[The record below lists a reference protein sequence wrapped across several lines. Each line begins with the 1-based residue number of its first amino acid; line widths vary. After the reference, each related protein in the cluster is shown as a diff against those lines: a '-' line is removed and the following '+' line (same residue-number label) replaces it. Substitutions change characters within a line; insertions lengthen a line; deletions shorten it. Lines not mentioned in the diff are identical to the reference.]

1 MHSVPVV
8 RLRRVRI
15 DSPGWTRRRAGSGF
29 SYLDVDRVTRIDDP
43 VHLDRIVALAIP
55 PAWQDVW
62 ISPWP
67 NGHIQ
72 AAGLDDAQRR
82 QYLYHEQWR
91 RRRDRLKHEH
101 VLDVARR
108 LPAARRS
115 VRRDLALPGF
125 PRAKALALAF
135 RLLDLAYFRAG
146 GEGYAQKNGS
156 YGLATL
162 RREHVRVRGERTFF
176 SYTAKGSIEREVE
189 LTDRPTATVVRHLL
203 ERPEGTG
210 EELLAY
216 QVEDGSWRDVTSS
229 EINAYLKEIS
239 GAEITAKD
247 FRTWNATVLMAAK
260 LAEAPPPTSRTAR
273 KKIVTAAYKEV
284 SEQLGNTPAV
294 CKASYVD
301 PRVVDHYE
309 HGETVAH
316 ALEAA
321 EEADADRDVQR
332 VLEQAVCQLLSA

>member
-15 DSPGWTRRRAGSGF
+15 DSPGWTRRRAGKGF
-29 SYLDVDRVTRIDDP
+29 SYLDVDRVTRITDAE
-43 VHLDRIVALAIP
+43 HLDRIVALAIP

-62 ISPWP
+62 ISPWA

-91 RRRDRLKHEH
+91 RRRDRLKHDH

-146 GEGYAQKNGS
+146 GEGYAQRNGS

-162 RREHVRVRGERTFF
+162 RREHVQVLADDDGAETAVRFH
-176 SYTAKGSIEREVE
+176 YPAKSGQIRDVVVE
-189 LTDRPTATVVRHLL
+189 DAQVAELVGTLL
-203 ERPEGTG
+203 RRRGGGP
-210 EELLAY
+210 ELLA
-216 QVEDGSWRDVTSS
+216 WRDDDGWHDITSA
-229 EINAYLKEIS
+229 EV
-239 GAEITAKD
+239 GADVKHRLGDDASPKD
-247 FRTWNATVLMAAK
+247 FRTWHATVLAARG
-260 LAEAPPPTSRTAR
+260 LAASGAAPKSERGRRRVVATVVKA
-273 KKIVTAAYKEV
+273 V
-284 SEQLGNTPAV
+284 SHELGNTPAV
-294 CKASYVD
+294 CRASYID
-301 PRVVDHYE
+301 PRVVE
-309 HGETVAH
+309 LWSHGSTI
-316 ALEAA
+316 
-321 EEADADRDVQR
+321 RPTR
-332 VLEQAVCQLLSA
+332 SQAVAEKETLALLS

>member
-1 MHSVPVV
+1 MAWPVAPGDSVPVV

-29 SYLDVDRVTRIDDP
+29 WYLDVDRTTRIDD
-43 VHLDRIVALAIP
+43 VEHLDRIVALAIP

-91 RRRDRLKHEH
+91 LRRAKQKHDH

-115 VRRDLALPGF
+115 VRRDLALDGF

-146 GEGYAQKNGS
+146 GEGYAQRNGS

-162 RREHVRVRGERTFF
+162 RREHVQ
-176 SYTAKGSIEREVE
+176 
-189 LTDRPTATVVRHLL
+189 LL
-203 ERPEGTG
+203 EDVPGAVRFHYPAKSGQVRDVVVEDAQVAELVGTLLRRRG
-210 EELLAY
+210 GGPELLA
-216 QVEDGSWRDVTSS
+216 WRDDAGWHDITS
-229 EINAYLKEIS
+229 
-239 GAEITAKD
+239 AEVGGDVKRRLGDDASPKD
-247 FRTWNATVLMAAK
+247 FRTWHATVLAARG
-260 LAEAPPPTSRTAR
+260 LAAVGEPPMSDRAR
-273 KKIVTAAYKEV
+273 RKIVTQVVTAV
-284 SEQLGNTPAV
+284 SEELGNTPAV
-294 CKASYVD
+294 CRASYID
-301 PRVVDHYE
+301 PRVVDLWA
-309 HGETVAH
+309 HGTTIAPT
-316 ALEAA
+316 
-321 EEADADRDVQR
+321 RS
-332 VLEQAVCQLLSA
+332 QAVAEKRTLALLG